1 MSDKFGFAT
10 KALHIGQPVEKEFNS
25 VVPPIYMTTT
35 YKQDIPGEP
44 KVYDYTRS
52 GNPNFGFLEETLAS
66 LERAKFATIFSS
78 GLGAATSILSRLQ
91 PGERVISIDDVY
103 GGTFRL
109 MKNTFLGQHIEA
121 VFGDINDDEWLKD
134 ELAKGARL
142 IWIESPTNPLLTL
155 ADIEKLAHLAHEHNA
170 ELVVDN
176 TFASSYFQSPLVLGA
191 DLVLHS
197 CTKYIGGHSDIVGG
211 CVATNNKEWKDHLD
225 YARKAIGF
233 NPSPFDAWLLSRS
246 IKTLAVRMERH
257 QQNAW
262 ELAKRLSKH
271 PKVKTTIYPGLESHP
286 QHDLAKKQMSGYS
299 GIVSV
304 IFNTDLQQTKKLI
317 SSFKLVKLAES
328 LGAVESLVCH
338 PASMTHASI
347 PRDLRVA
354 RGLDDGLIR
363 ISVGLEDIEDLWAD
377 IISVLDEKGS

>member
-35 YKQDIPGEP
+35 YKQDTPGEP

-66 LERAKFATIFSS
+66 LENAKFATIFSS
-78 GLGAATSILSRLQ
+78 GLGGVTSILSRLQ

-109 MKNTFLGQHIEA
+109 MKNTFLGQHIDA
-121 VFGDINDDEWLKD
+121 VFGDINDEGWVKS

-155 ADIEKLAHLAHEHNA
+155 ADIEKLAALAHEHNA

-176 TFASSYFQSPLVLGA
+176 TFASSYFQSPLSLGA

-211 CVATNNKEWKDHLD
+211 CVATNSKEWKDHLD

-257 QQNAW
+257 QENAW

-286 QHDLAKKQMSGYS
+286 QHSLAQKQMSGYS

-304 IFNTDLQQTKKLI
+304 IFNTDLQETKKLI
-317 SSFKLVKLAES
+317 ASFKLIKLAES

-377 IISVLDEKGS
+377 ITSVLDEKGS